1 MRKEFQREGK
11 EVLPKVD
18 TEVQDSNIITPG
30 TKFMYALSKALQD
43 YIHKKLNNDAG
54 WKDIKVIL
62 SDSNVP
68 GEGEHKIMSFI
79 RRQRSLPGY
88 KPNTSHC
95 LYGLIL
101 SC

>member
-54 WKDIKVIL
+54 WKDIKVFTCFLCSIYI
-62 SDSNVP
+62 V
-68 GEGEHKIMSFI
+68 
-79 RRQRSLPGY
+79 
-88 KPNTSHC
+88 C
-95 LYGLIL
+95 LTISVIIIFRGFCLISITL
-101 SC
+101 HSGHPF